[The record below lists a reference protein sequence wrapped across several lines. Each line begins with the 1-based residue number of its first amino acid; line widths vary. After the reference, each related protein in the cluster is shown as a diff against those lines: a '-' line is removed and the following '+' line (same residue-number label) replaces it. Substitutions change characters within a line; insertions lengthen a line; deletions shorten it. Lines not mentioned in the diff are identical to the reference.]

1 MTRLSRLA
9 APFAHP
15 WLLAELFALVNLG
28 ALAGD
33 VWLAHSVN
41 AFARAEEWIPVI
53 FSLAAPLLLLAAA
66 VAGGV
71 RPDAHLV
78 AAAPRERLGR
88 ILGLLVGWL
97 SVAVGIGGMLYHLE
111 SHFFEEQ
118 TLRNLVYTAPFVAP
132 LAYTGIGLLLI
143 LDRTT
148 DPASPAWP
156 RWVVFLACGGF
167 AGNFVLSLAD
177 HAQNGFFNRLEWI
190 PVIVSALGLAFL
202 LITVVRPADRKL
214 LRWTWGIVAL
224 QIVTGVAG
232 FALHVLANVHAEG
245 AGLWQKFVFGAPA
258 FAPLLFAN
266 LALLAAIGL
275 WPMSRAAFIR
285 EARLRAPAVS

>member
-1 MTRLSRLA
+1 VTRFSRLA

-15 WLLAELFALVNLG
+15 WLIAELFALVNLG

-41 AFARAEEWIPVI
+41 SFARPEEWIPVV
-53 FSLAAPLLLLAAA
+53 FSLTAPLLLIAAA
-66 VAGGV
+66 IAGGV
-71 RPDAHLV
+71 RPDAHI
-78 AAAPRERLGR
+78 AAASRRERLGR
-88 ILGLLVGWL
+88 ALGLAVGWL
-97 SVAVGIGGMLYHLE
+97 SVAVGVGGMLYHLE

-148 DPASPAWP
+148 DPASMAWSQ
-156 RWVVFLACGGF
+156 WVVFLAFGGF
-167 AGNFVLSLAD
+167 VGNFVLSLAD

-202 LITVVRPADRKL
+202 LIAAVRPTDRKL
-214 LRWTWGIVAL
+214 LRVTWAIVAL

-232 FALHVLANVHAEG
+232 FALHVVANLHAEG
-245 AGLWQKFVFGAPA
+245 TDLWQKFVFGAPA

-275 WPMSRAAFIR
+275 WPRSRAAD
-285 EARLRAPAVS
+285 S

>member
-1 MTRLSRLA
+1 VTRLSRLA

-41 AFARAEEWIPVI
+41 SFARAEEWIPVV
-53 FSLAAPLLLLAAA
+53 FSLAAPLLLVAAA
-66 VAGGV
+66 IAGGV
-71 RPDAHLV
+71 TPNAHI
-78 AAAPRERLGR
+78 AAASRRARIGR
-88 ILGLLVGWL
+88 ALGLLVGWL

-148 DPASPAWP
+148 DPESMAWSQ
-156 RWVVFLACGGF
+156 WVVFLAFGGF
-167 AGNFVLSLAD
+167 VGNFVLSLAD

-202 LITVVRPADRKL
+202 LIAVVRPTDRKL
-214 LRWTWGIVAL
+214 LRATWAIVAL
-224 QIVTGVAG
+224 QIATGVAG
-232 FALHVLANVHAEG
+232 FALHVVANLHAEG
-245 AGLWQKFVFGAPA
+245 TDLWQKFVFGAPA

-275 WPMSRAAFIR
+275 WPMWRAAR
-285 EARLRAPAVS
+285 TAP

>member
-1 MTRLSRLA
+1 M
-9 APFAHP
+9 APFTHP

-41 AFARAEEWIPVI
+41 SFARAAEWIPVG
-53 FSLAAPLLLLAAA
+53 FSLVAPLLLLAAA
-66 VAGGV
+66 AAGGV
-71 RPDAHLV
+71 RPAAHVV
-78 AAAPRERLGR
+78 ATSSRERLGR
-88 ILGLLVGWL
+88 ALGLFVGWL
-97 SVAVGIGGMLYHLE
+97 SIAVGIGGMLYHLE
-111 SHFFEEQ
+111 SHFFEAQ

-132 LAYTGIGLLLI
+132 LAYTGIGLLLM

-148 DPASPAWP
+148 DPESVAWSQ
-156 RWVVFLACGGF
+156 WVVFLAFGGF
-167 AGNFVLSLAD
+167 VGNFVLSLAD

-190 PVIVSALGLAFL
+190 PVIVSALGVAFL
-202 LITVVRPADRKL
+202 FLTVIRPADRKL
-214 LRWTWGIVAL
+214 LRVTWAIVAL

-232 FALHVLANVHAEG
+232 FALHVVANVHAEG
-245 AGLWQKFVFGAPA
+245 SNLWQKFVFGAPA

-275 WPMSRAAFIR
+275 RRLSRA
-285 EARLRAPAVS
+285 

>member
-1 MTRLSRLA
+1 VRRFSRLA

-41 AFARAEEWIPVI
+41 SFARPEEWIPVV
-53 FSLAAPLLLLAAA
+53 FSLAAPLLLAAA
-66 VAGGV
+66 AMAGGV
-71 RPDAHLV
+71 TPNAHI
-78 AAAPRERLGR
+78 AAASRRERLGR
-88 ILGLLVGWL
+88 ALGLLVGWL

-143 LDRTT
+143 LDRTS
-148 DPASPAWP
+148 DPASMAWSQ
-156 RWVVFLACGGF
+156 WVVFLASGGF
-167 AGNFVLSLAD
+167 VGNFVLSLAD
-177 HAQNGFFNRLEWI
+177 HAQNGFFNPFEWI

-202 LITVVRPADRKL
+202 LIAVLRPKDRKL
-214 LRWTWGIVAL
+214 LRMTWAVVVL

-232 FALHVLANVHAEG
+232 FALHVVANLRAEG
-245 AGLWQKFVFGAPA
+245 TDLWQKFVFGAPA

-275 WPMSRAAFIR
+275 WPMWRATR
-285 EARLRAPAVS
+285 TAR